1 MTGSINLQQVYGAA
15 SRALRVTSLGALAVL
30 GACSSTPP
38 EAVSERMSQAELAI
52 EQAQTGEA
60 AEYAPVELQ
69 IADEKLAAA
78 EAAVLEEDFER
89 AGWLAEEALAT
100 AEVAEAKAASERA
113 EMAAQEVEESI
124 QTLREE
130 IARQQQEQ
138 QQE

>member
-1 MTGSINLQQVYGAA
+1 MKRGLNRGQTNGTASTLLQAT
-15 SRALRVTSLGALAVL
+15 ALVALVGL

-78 EAAVLEEDFER
+78 EAAVMEEDFER
-89 AGWLAEEALAT
+89 AGWLAEEALPS